1 MGRIVDN
8 ILPPFIGILCG
19 ILFVKYDIITYAGS
33 ENLIK
38 GFSTIGTCMFGFI
51 LTMFS
56 LIIQGNNE
64 VVARMK
70 KSGKPFV
77 RFVKFSRK
85 VVVLSL
91 VATLYSYFIGYY
103 EFEVSS
109 ELLNVLVIIFYS
121 ILIWLIIE
129 VFYFLTVFYVLVQG
143 EIKTKSDDRN

>member
-1 MGRIVDN
+1 MGRVADN
-8 ILPPFIGILCG
+8 ILPPLIGIVCG
-19 ILFVKYDIITYAGS
+19 ILFAKYDIITYANS

-38 GFSTIGTCMFGFI
+38 EFPTIGTCIFGFI

-85 VVVLSL
+85 VVVLSI
-91 VATLYSYFIGYY
+91 VATLYSYFIGCY
-103 EFEVSS
+103 EFKVSLES
-109 ELLNVLVIIFYS
+109 LDILAIIFCS
-121 ILIWLIIE
+121 VLIWLVIE

-143 EIKTKSDDRN
+143 EIKTKNNDG